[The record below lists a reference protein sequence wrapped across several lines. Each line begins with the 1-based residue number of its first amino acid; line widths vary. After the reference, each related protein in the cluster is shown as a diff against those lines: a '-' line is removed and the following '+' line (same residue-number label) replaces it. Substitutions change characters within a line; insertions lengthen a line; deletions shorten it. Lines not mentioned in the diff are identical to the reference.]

1 MRCYSYRLF
10 YINASLLVL
19 HKHNQEQLFGTKKG
33 FSSFH
38 VLDDKLKLD
47 KNINL

>member
-1 MRCYSYRLF
+1 MRCHSYRLF

-19 HKHNQEQLFGTKKG
+19 HKHNQELFGTKKG
-33 FSSFH
+33 FPSLH

-47 KNINL
+47 TYIIL